1 MNAHYLLP
9 TEPDNMLKY
18 AKNEGYGGLEVKA
31 VLSNVAR
38 SFCFNALAKVSISC
52 RFWCLR
58 DVLMVG
64 NAVFGVLA
72 TLECRMG
79 EC

>member
-31 VLSNVAR
+31 VYPMLHAPS
-38 SFCFNALAKVSISC
+38 VS
-52 RFWCLR
+52 
-58 DVLMVG
+58 
-64 NAVFGVLA
+64 
-72 TLECRMG
+72 TL
-79 EC
+79 